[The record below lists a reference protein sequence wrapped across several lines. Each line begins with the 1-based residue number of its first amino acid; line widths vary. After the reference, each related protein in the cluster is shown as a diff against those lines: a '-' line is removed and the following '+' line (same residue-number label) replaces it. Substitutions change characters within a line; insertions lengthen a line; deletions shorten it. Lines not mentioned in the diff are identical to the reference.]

1 MMPVVDVS
9 VPQDTGRKLILTMSA
24 DGDGNVLLSS
34 CEVAGRGFRNR
45 TKWAQPMEL
54 HAVLQPELASF
65 VQDCMSNLSGKNEI
79 ISMSERAF
87 EKPGLLLRN
96 AHLLANGDQELGF
109 SIILRF
115 KTFLGSLSSVFQP
128 KIDLVNGI
136 HDATMDMADRIL
148 LDIAMPLLN
157 FLSLDEEGALLGKDD
172 AQRLVAQLTN
182 QSHALTFQ
190 IELIKRHMAR
200 LEAAKKVPM
209 IGKVAFED
217 DTLGEY
223 IAAFKRD

>member
-1 MMPVVDVS
+1 
-9 VPQDTGRKLILTMSA
+9 
-24 DGDGNVLLSS
+24 
-34 CEVAGRGFRNR
+34 
-45 TKWAQPMEL
+45 
-54 HAVLQPELASF
+54 
-65 VQDCMSNLSGKNEI
+65 
-79 ISMSERAF
+79 
-87 EKPGLLLRN
+87 
-96 AHLLANGDQELGF
+96 
-109 SIILRF
+109 
-115 KTFLGSLSSVFQP
+115 VFQP

-209 IGKVAFED
+209 ISKVAFAD

-223 IAAFKRD
+223 IEAFKRD